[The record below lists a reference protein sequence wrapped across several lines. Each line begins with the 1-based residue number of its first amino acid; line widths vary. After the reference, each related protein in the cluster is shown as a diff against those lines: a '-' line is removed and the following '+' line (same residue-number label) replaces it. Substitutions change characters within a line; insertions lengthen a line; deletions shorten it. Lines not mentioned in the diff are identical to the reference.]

1 MIYENIPYSFSDG
14 LAKVKREGKWG
25 YVNNQGEEV
34 VACLYDDIA
43 SFSEGLARAEI
54 NGKYG
59 FVDKYENDTFD
70 KKEDLQIEMKE
81 KEIQDLENENMSQNY
96 YIIQMGG
103 KSGISNGKKDEII
116 PLIYDCIGYSIEDGR
131 DDFFIVQVGGK
142 MGVVNKEHKIIVPI
156 QYDEVRYD
164 KIMFHDFFMV
174 EFQNKKGLYD
184 KDGFNVV
191 PCEYDYINITSTGYP
206 YGIFSVRQ
214 NDKFGCVVNGKER
227 IPCNYYSVI
236 ITDDYIVTS
245 LQGELNPQRAMYIGN
260 KYQVYENGYQI
271 SERGYAYNNE
281 MINSVDS
288 EYSTSNEEMNID
300 DELTMK
306 LLQREKEIRSAVDEL
321 ARLGDSPSLSVNEV
335 LKIQLLKQTIVR
347 NYDEALNIAQQT
359 GDKDLVREYER
370 RRDKTVR
377 ALQMMKR

>member
-1 MIYENIPYSFSDG
+1 
-14 LAKVKREGKWG
+14 
-25 YVNNQGEEV
+25 
-34 VACLYDDIA
+34 
-43 SFSEGLARAEI
+43 
-54 NGKYG
+54 
-59 FVDKYENDTFD
+59 
-70 KKEDLQIEMKE
+70 
-81 KEIQDLENENMSQNY
+81 
-96 YIIQMGG
+96 
-103 KSGISNGKKDEII
+103 
-116 PLIYDCIGYSIEDGR
+116 
-131 DDFFIVQVGGK
+131 

-260 KYQVYENGYQI
+260 I
-271 SERGYAYNNE
+271 LNNLK
-281 MINSVDS
+281 
-288 EYSTSNEEMNID
+288 NIH
-300 DELTMK
+300 
-306 LLQREKEIRSAVDEL
+306 
-321 ARLGDSPSLSVNEV
+321 
-335 LKIQLLKQTIVR
+335 
-347 NYDEALNIAQQT
+347 LNI
-359 GDKDLVREYER
+359 L
-370 RRDKTVR
+370 
-377 ALQMMKR
+377 

>member
-1 MIYENIPYSFSDG
+1 M
-14 LAKVKREGKWG
+14 
-25 YVNNQGEEV
+25 
-34 VACLYDDIA
+34 
-43 SFSEGLARAEI
+43 
-54 NGKYG
+54 
-59 FVDKYENDTFD
+59 
-70 KKEDLQIEMKE
+70 
-81 KEIQDLENENMSQNY
+81 
-96 YIIQMGG
+96 
-103 KSGISNGKKDEII
+103 
-116 PLIYDCIGYSIEDGR
+116 
-131 DDFFIVQVGGK
+131 
-142 MGVVNKEHKIIVPI
+142 
-156 QYDEVRYD
+156 
-164 KIMFHDFFMV
+164 
-174 EFQNKKGLYD
+174 YD